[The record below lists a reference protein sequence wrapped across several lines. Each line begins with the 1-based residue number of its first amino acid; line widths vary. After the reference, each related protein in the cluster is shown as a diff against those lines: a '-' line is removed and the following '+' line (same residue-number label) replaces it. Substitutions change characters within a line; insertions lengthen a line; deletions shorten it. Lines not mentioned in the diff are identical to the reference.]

1 MNLKNAP
8 MNNHITKTKTPNM
21 KYENI
26 KRLKRTVEDVLSDN
40 PKTRNSDIS
49 LTIEIWK
56 RYCSAQLTYIGGEPY
71 VALGELYGLPREDNI
86 KRIRAALNAKG
97 LYWPTDWKVAKAR
110 GINEDR
116 WRIALGYPPKTFE
129 KGKLI

>member
-1 MNLKNAP
+1 
-8 MNNHITKTKTPNM
+8 M

-26 KRLKRTVEDVLSDN
+26 THLKRVVDSVLSDN
-40 PKTRNSDIS
+40 PATRNSDVT

-56 RYCSAQLTYIGGEPY
+56 RYCSSRLTYIEGVAY
-71 VALGELYGLPREDNI
+71 VELGELYGLPREDNI
-86 KRIRAALNAKG
+86 KRIRASLNAKG